1 MKVFFCLKFNGMN
14 ETIKF
19 FWKSF
24 IINNPRYV
32 NEKIPESFYFCDNE
46 KDANDCAKLVIQKE
60 KQATAPSLW
69 SFEVNNEELPKVGE
83 LNIVTDWNRTP
94 IAIIITTEI
103 KLTPYNKINIQ
114 FAVIE
119 GEGDKSLNYW
129 KRVHKD
135 YYTREMKESQ
145 DNFSEDM
152 IIVCQY
158 FKTIYI

>member
-1 MKVFFCLKFNGMN
+1 MKINL
-14 ETIKF
+14 IK
-19 FWKSF
+19 
-24 IINNPRYV
+24 II
-32 NEKIPESFYFCDNE
+32 
-46 KDANDCAKLVIQKE
+46 AQ
-60 KQATAPSLW
+60 
-69 SFEVNNEELPKVGE
+69 VNNEELPKVGE

-114 FAVIE
+114 FAVLE

-135 YYTREMKESQ
+135 YYTREMKGSQ